1 MAKKPP
7 ETNFEPGSRPQGGGK
22 VPETK
27 AGAKKANLVANIALV
42 GGGGGVF
49 FFSWG
54 GGGGNQLL
62 LLQVIIIGGNRDSSN
77 YYDLK

>member
-7 ETNFEPGSRPQGGGK
+7 ETNFEPGSRPQGGEK

-42 GGGGGVF
+42 GGAGVF
-49 FFSWG
+49 FFFRG
-54 GGGGNQLL
+54 GEGGAT
-62 LLQVIIIGGNRDSSN
+62 N
-77 YYDLK
+77 YYYFK

>member
-1 MAKKPP
+1 MAKKAP

-22 VPETK
+22 GPGDEGRSEKSEFSGKHST
-27 AGAKKANLVANIALV
+27 GW
-42 GGGGGVF
+42 GGRGCF